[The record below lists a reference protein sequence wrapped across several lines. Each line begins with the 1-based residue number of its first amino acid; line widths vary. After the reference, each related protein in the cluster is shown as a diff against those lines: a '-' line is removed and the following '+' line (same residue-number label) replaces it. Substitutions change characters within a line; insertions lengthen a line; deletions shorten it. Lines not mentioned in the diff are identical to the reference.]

1 MIQAVSRR
9 PVATST
15 GSVPGHSMLDV

>member
-9 PVATST
+9 PLTEGT